1 MTDWIAVLLGED
13 GESGDEERPVLDGAS
28 EGVRLPPLRPS
39 GAEDEAEPAEAPG
52 GDGPDWMDGPEGL
65 PGETDWAQVRADGP
79 EGAVWSEEL
88 DPETGRTVWTLAR
101 AGLGRETDGAW
112 DAGTEADRAAGPGR
126 RPEAGAAGSA
136 LAGLAELY
144 RGAAAEGRAP
154 APAAVLEGGR
164 RTVLERTAEG
174 VPGLTVEELDR
185 AVRRDSRRY
194 DGGMSI
200 F

>member
-13 GESGDEERPVLDGAS
+13 GERGDEERLVLDGAS

-112 DAGTEADRAAGPGR
+112 DAGAEADRAAGPGR
-126 RPEAGAAGSA
+126 RPEAGTAGSA
-136 LAGLAELY
+136 LAGGRRRRAGHPPRRQSR
-144 RGAAAEGRAP
+144 RGD
-154 APAAVLEGGR
+154 GGR
-164 RTVLERTAEG
+164 FWSGRR
-174 VPGLTVEELDR
+174 R
-185 AVRRDSRRY
+185 ARR
-194 DGGMSI
+194 G
-200 F
+200 

>member
-13 GESGDEERPVLDGAS
+13 GESGDEERLVLDGAS
-28 EGVRLPPLRPS
+28 EGVRLPPLRPP
-39 GAEDEAEPAEAPG
+39 GAEDEVEPAEAPD
-52 GDGPDWMDGPEGL
+52 GDGPDWTDGPEGL

-101 AGLGRETDGAW
+101 AGLGRETGGAW

-126 RPEAGAAGSA
+126 RPEAGTAGSA

-154 APAAVLEGGR
+154 APAAVPEGGR

-174 VPGLTVEELDR
+174 APGLTVEELDR

>member
-13 GESGDEERPVLDGAS
+13 GESGDEERLVLDGAS
-28 EGVRLPPLRPS
+28 EGVRLPPPRPP
-39 GAEDEAEPAEAPG
+39 GAEDEVEPAEAPG

-101 AGLGRETDGAW
+101 AGLGRETGGAW
-112 DAGTEADRAAGPGR
+112 DAGTEADGAAGPGR

-154 APAAVLEGGR
+154 APAAVPEGGR

-174 VPGLTVEELDR
+174 APGLTVEELDR

>member
-13 GESGDEERPVLDGAS
+13 GERGDEERLVLDGAS

-112 DAGTEADRAAGPGR
+112 NAGAEADGAAGPGR
-126 RPEAGAAGSA
+126 RPEAGTAGSA
-136 LAGLAELY
+136 LAGLAALY

-154 APAAVLEGGR
+154 APAAVPEGGR

-174 VPGLTVEELDR
+174 APGLTVEELDR

>member
-13 GESGDEERPVLDGAS
+13 GERGDEERLVLDGAS

-52 GDGPDWMDGPEGL
+52 GDGPDWTDGPEGL

-112 DAGTEADRAAGPGR
+112 DAGTEADGAAGPGR
-126 RPEAGAAGSA
+126 RPEAGTAGSA

-154 APAAVLEGGR
+154 APAAVPEGGR

-174 VPGLTVEELDR
+174 APGLTVEELDR

>member
-13 GESGDEERPVLDGAS
+13 GERGDEERLVLDGAS
-28 EGVRLPPLRPS
+28 EGVRLPPLRPP
-39 GAEDEAEPAEAPG
+39 GAEDEVEPAEAPD
-52 GDGPDWMDGPEGL
+52 GDGPDWTDGPEGL

-112 DAGTEADRAAGPGR
+112 NAGAEADGAAGPGR
-126 RPEAGAAGSA
+126 RPEAGTAGSA

-154 APAAVLEGGR
+154 APAAVPEGGR

-174 VPGLTVEELDR
+174 APG
-185 AVRRDSRRY
+185 
-194 DGGMSI
+194 
-200 F
+200 

>member
-52 GDGPDWMDGPEGL
+52 GDGPDWTDGPEGL

-79 EGAVWSEEL
+79 EGAVLSEEL

-112 DAGTEADRAAGPGR
+112 DAGTEADGAAGPGR
-126 RPEAGAAGSA
+126 RPEAGTAGSA

-144 RGAAAEGRAP
+144 RGAASEGRAP
-154 APAAVLEGGR
+154 APAAVPEGGR

-174 VPGLTVEELDR
+174 APGLTVEELDR

>member
-13 GESGDEERPVLDGAS
+13 GERGDEERPVLDGAS

-144 RGAAAEGRAP
+144 RGAASEGRAP
-154 APAAVLEGGR
+154 APAAVPEGGR

-174 VPGLTVEELDR
+174 APGLTVEELDR

>member
-13 GESGDEERPVLDGAS
+13 GESGDEERLVLDGAS
-28 EGVRLPPLRPS
+28 EGVRLPLLRPP
-39 GAEDEAEPAEAPG
+39 GAEDEVEPAEAPD
-52 GDGPDWMDGPEGL
+52 GDGPDWTDGPEGL

-112 DAGTEADRAAGPGR
+112 DAGTEADGAAGPGR
-126 RPEAGAAGSA
+126 RPEAGTAGSA

-144 RGAAAEGRAP
+144 RGAASEGRAP
-154 APAAVLEGGR
+154 APAAVPEGGR

-174 VPGLTVEELDR
+174 APGLTVEELDR

>member
-13 GESGDEERPVLDGAS
+13 GESGDEERLVLDGAS
-28 EGVRLPPLRPS
+28 EGVRLAPLRPP
-39 GAEDEAEPAEAPG
+39 GAEDEVEPAEAPG
-52 GDGPDWMDGPEGL
+52 GDGPDWTDGPEGL

-88 DPETGRTVWTLAR
+88 DPETGLCC
-101 AGLGRETDGAW
+101 LGDMVLSV
-112 DAGTEADRAAGPGR
+112 AAGPGR

-144 RGAAAEGRAP
+144 RGAASEGRAP
-154 APAAVLEGGR
+154 APAAVPEGGR

-174 VPGLTVEELDR
+174 APGLTVEELDR

>member
-13 GESGDEERPVLDGAS
+13 GESGDEERLVLDGAS
-28 EGVRLPPLRPS
+28 EGVRLPPPRPP
-39 GAEDEAEPAEAPG
+39 GAEDEVEPAEALG

-144 RGAAAEGRAP
+144 RGAASEGRAP
-154 APAAVLEGGR
+154 APAAVPEGGR

-174 VPGLTVEELDR
+174 APGLTVEELDR

>member
-1 MTDWIAVLLGED
+1 MTDWIAVLLGEG
-13 GESGDEERPVLDGAS
+13 GESGDEERLVLDGAS
-28 EGVRLPPLRPS
+28 EGVRLPLLRPP
-39 GAEDEAEPAEAPG
+39 GAEDEVEPAEAPD
-52 GDGPDWMDGPEGL
+52 GDGPDWTDGPEGL

-101 AGLGRETDGAW
+101 AGLGRETGGVW

-144 RGAAAEGRAP
+144 RGAASEGRAP
-154 APAAVLEGGR
+154 APAAVPEGGR

-174 VPGLTVEELDR
+174 APGLTVEELDR

>member
-1 MTDWIAVLLGED
+1 VTDWIAVLLGED
-13 GESGDEERPVLDGAS
+13 GESGDEERLVLDGAS
-28 EGVRLPPLRPS
+28 EGVRLPLLRPP
-39 GAEDEAEPAEAPG
+39 GAEDEVEPAEAPD
-52 GDGPDWMDGPEGL
+52 GDGPDWTDGPEGL

-112 DAGTEADRAAGPGR
+112 DAGTEADGAAGPGR
-126 RPEAGAAGSA
+126 RPEAGTAGSA

-144 RGAAAEGRAP
+144 RGAASEGRAP
-154 APAAVLEGGR
+154 APAAVPEGGR

-174 VPGLTVEELDR
+174 APGLTVEELDR

>member
-13 GESGDEERPVLDGAS
+13 GERGDEERPVLDGAS

-39 GAEDEAEPAEAPG
+39 GAEDEVEPAEAPD
-52 GDGPDWMDGPEGL
+52 GDGPDWTDGPGGL

-101 AGLGRETDGAW
+101 AGLGRETGGAW

-154 APAAVLEGGR
+154 APAAVPEGGR

-174 VPGLTVEELDR
+174 APGLTVEELDR

>member
-13 GESGDEERPVLDGAS
+13 GERGDEERLVLDGAS
-28 EGVRLPPLRPS
+28 EGVRLPPLRPP
-39 GAEDEAEPAEAPG
+39 GAEDEVEPAEAPD
-52 GDGPDWMDGPEGL
+52 GDGPDWTDGPEGL

-112 DAGTEADRAAGPGR
+112 DAGTEADGAAGPGR
-126 RPEAGAAGSA
+126 RPEAGTAGSA

-144 RGAAAEGRAP
+144 RGAASEGRAP
-154 APAAVLEGGR
+154 APAAVPEGGR
-164 RTVLERTAEG
+164 RTGLERTAEG
-174 VPGLTVEELDR
+174 APGLTVEELDR

>member
-13 GESGDEERPVLDGAS
+13 GESGDEERLVLDGAS
-28 EGVRLPPLRPS
+28 EGVRLPPLRPP
-39 GAEDEAEPAEAPG
+39 GAEDEVEPAEAPD
-52 GDGPDWMDGPEGL
+52 GDGPDWTDGPEGL

-112 DAGTEADRAAGPGR
+112 DAGTEADGAAGPGR
-126 RPEAGAAGSA
+126 RPEAGTAGSA
-136 LAGLAELY
+136 LAELY

-154 APAAVLEGGR
+154 APAAVPEGGR

-174 VPGLTVEELDR
+174 APGLTVEELDR

>member
-1 MTDWIAVLLGED
+1 MTDWIAVLLGEE
-13 GESGDEERPVLDGAS
+13 GESGDEERLVLDGAS
-28 EGVRLPPLRPS
+28 EGVRLAPLRPP

-101 AGLGRETDGAW
+101 AGLGWETGKAW
-112 DAGTEADRAAGPGR
+112 DAGAEADGVVWPGR
-126 RPEAGAAGSA
+126 RPEAGTAGSA

-154 APAAVLEGGR
+154 APAAVPEGGR

-174 VPGLTVEELDR
+174 APGLTVEELDR

>member
-1 MTDWIAVLLGED
+1 MTEWIAVLLGED
-13 GESGDEERPVLDGAS
+13 GESGDEERLVLDGAS
-28 EGVRLPPLRPS
+28 EGVRLPLLRPP
-39 GAEDEAEPAEAPG
+39 GAEDEVEPAEAPD
-52 GDGPDWMDGPEGL
+52 GDGPDWTDGPEGL

-112 DAGTEADRAAGPGR
+112 DAGTEADGAAGPGR
-126 RPEAGAAGSA
+126 RPEAGTAGSA

-144 RGAAAEGRAP
+144 RGAASEGRAP
-154 APAAVLEGGR
+154 APAAVPEGGR

-174 VPGLTVEELDR
+174 APGLTVDELDR

>member
-13 GESGDEERPVLDGAS
+13 GERGDEERLVLDGAS

-112 DAGTEADRAAGPGR
+112 NAGAEADGAGR
-126 RPEAGAAGSA
+126 RPEAGTAGSA

-154 APAAVLEGGR
+154 APAAVPEGGR

-174 VPGLTVEELDR
+174 APGLTVEELDR

>member
-13 GESGDEERPVLDGAS
+13 GESGDEERLVLDGAS
-28 EGVRLPPLRPS
+28 EGVRLPPPRPP
-39 GAEDEAEPAEAPG
+39 GAEDEVEPAEAPG

-112 DAGTEADRAAGPGR
+112 DAGAEADRAAGPGR
-126 RPEAGAAGSA
+126 RPEAGTAGSA

-154 APAAVLEGGR
+154 APAAVPEGGR
-164 RTVLERTAEG
+164 R
-174 VPGLTVEELDR
+174 R
-185 AVRRDSRRY
+185 ARR
-194 DGGMSI
+194 G
-200 F
+200 